1 MRFWL
6 AFLVTLFTA
15 VGAFALDNYDTLTH
29 SVIRCIVSRDSTGL
43 TALIQGKTFRYFM
56 ADIRC
61 DKKLLRDT
69 KNFMVRPDGFYPY
82 EKKLRKF
89 APKDA
94 ALFLVPGRGA
104 DSSQARVAE
113 SDFSQVNIEGK
124 CRVEIVCRALRG
136 MEGVHLVFVK
146 NAKMMWGFAGAWWE
160 KARAE

>member
-1 MRFWL
+1 MQLRCI
-6 AFLVTLFTA
+6 FLVTLFTA
-15 VGAFALDNYDTLTH
+15 VSTFALDNYDTLTH
-29 SVIRCIVSRDSTGL
+29 SVIRCIVNRDSAGL
-43 TALIQGKTFRYFM
+43 AALIQGKTFRYFM
-56 ADIRC
+56 ADIRS

-94 ALFLVPGRGA
+94 ALFLVPGSA

-124 CRVEIVCRALRG
+124 CRVEIVCRELRG

-146 NAKMMWGFAGAWWE
+146 NTKMMWGFAGAWWE
-160 KARAE
+160 KVRTE